1 MIVLLFFLLLT
12 SVSPPSVVHMQTVGF
27 IDGATSVRKNDST
40 QITVVCKEFPP
51 SNVELLMEMENG
63 KWQLALVFPATT
75 ETHLK
80 LKKLANNYVSETLR
94 P

>member
-1 MIVLLFFLLLT
+1 
-12 SVSPPSVVHMQTVGF
+12 MQTVGF

-51 SNVELLMEMENG
+51 SYVELLMEMANG
-63 KWQLALVFPATT
+63 SSLVLPATT

-80 LKKLANNYVSETLR
+80 LEKLANNYVSETLR